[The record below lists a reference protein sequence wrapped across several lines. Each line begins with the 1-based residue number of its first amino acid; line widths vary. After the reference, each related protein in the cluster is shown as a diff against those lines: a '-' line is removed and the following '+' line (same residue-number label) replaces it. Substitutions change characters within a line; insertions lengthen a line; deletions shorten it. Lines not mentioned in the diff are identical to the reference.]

1 MKQFY
6 QDLVTIE
13 PPARPTHDSTE
24 VAGATVKSFLDAAD
38 RLHVRITAAL
48 RTVGLT
54 WPKFEV
60 LDQLRHAPDNS
71 LALRIL
77 AECQSCAASNMTQLV
92 DRLERE
98 GLVQRVD
105 DPDDRRSIRAEL
117 TAAGLEAAIA
127 GEAQLEGVREYYRTR
142 FTEDE
147 RVELG
152 RLVDKID

>member
-60 LDQLRHAPDNS
+60 LDQLSVGPFASQGIDWSEVTARNHGASQRSDSPSDQVSNS
-71 LALRIL
+71 FGSGTH
-77 AECQSCAASNMTQLV
+77 EQ
-92 DRLERE
+92 
-98 GLVQRVD
+98 
-105 DPDDRRSIRAEL
+105 
-117 TAAGLEAAIA
+117 
-127 GEAQLEGVREYYRTR
+127 
-142 FTEDE
+142 
-147 RVELG
+147 
-152 RLVDKID
+152 